1 MSMEQWWNDTDCEN
15 LEKYAQ
21 RNIFQCLF
29 PDPILTWTAM
39 ELNPCLYIDRLA
51 TKGPIHGTHKF
62 LSELETVSCRD
73 ILPYFW
79 RDLLRIY
86 KAV

>member
-1 MSMEQWWNDTDCEN
+1 MILTVKIWRSTHRE
-15 LEKYAQ
+15 
-21 RNIFQCLF
+21 IFSNVF
-29 PDPILTWTAM
+29 FSDPILTWAAM